1 MSCVHIHPPIEYIR
15 MLPHFNLTGMDK
27 KPVAKEV
34 TPFVTFAVNGSSLP
48 ADGSSKNSTKPMM
61 PKKIGF

>member
-1 MSCVHIHPPIEYIR
+1 